1 MTGFLEGNCVEL
13 LETGDAYFPA
23 LEAAITAARH
33 EVHLETYIF
42 ADDPTG
48 RRIAVALAAA
58 ARRGVAVRVLVD
70 GFGAAN
76 LLPSLRAVL
85 EPAGVHIQVFR
96 PERARFHLRRHRL
109 RRMHRKLVVVDASVG
124 FCGGINV
131 LDDRDGRGTG
141 PPRADYA
148 VRVTGPVVAEMHR
161 TVRRLWMLV
170 RWTTLGRPRPDGVPA
185 APTTCGVAAGAQ
197 RAAFLTR
204 DNLRHR
210 RSIEDAY
217 LQAIGRAQR
226 EIFIACAYFLPSRGF
241 RDALREARQ
250 RGVRVRLL
258 LQGVPEYRFVR
269 YAMRAF
275 YRGFVRDGIEV
286 HEYLITFLHA
296 KVAVIDVQWATVGSS
311 NIDPFSLMLSREA
324 NVVVDDA
331 VFARELRDSLERALD
346 AGSISVSE
354 GDLVR
359 APWLERAKSW
369 FALRLGR
376 ALVGL
381 TGYARREDL

>member
-1 MTGFLEGNCVEL
+1 MTGFLEGNRVEL

-23 LEAAITAARH
+23 LEGAIAAARH

-48 RRIAVALAAA
+48 RRVAAALAAA

-76 LLPSLRAVL
+76 LLPPLRAML
-85 EPAGVHIQVFR
+85 EPAGVRVVVFR
-96 PERARFHLRRHRL
+96 PERARFRLRRHRL
-109 RRMHRKLVVVDASVG
+109 RRMHRKLVVIDGSVG

-131 LDDRDGRGTG
+131 LDDRDGRGDG
-141 PPRADYA
+141 APRFDYA
-148 VRVTGPVVAEMHR
+148 VRVTGPVVADMHR
-161 TVRRLWMLV
+161 AVRRLWMLV
-170 RWTTLGRPRPDGVPA
+170 RWTSLGRIRRSDPLPA
-185 APTTCGVAAGAQ
+185 PAETPAESGGQ

-210 RSIEDAY
+210 RSIEEAY
-217 LQAIGRAQR
+217 LLAIGQARR

-241 RDALREARQ
+241 REALREARR

-258 LQGVPEYRFVR
+258 LQGVPEYPFVR

-275 YRGFVRDGIEV
+275 YRDFVRDGIEV
-286 HEYLITFLHA
+286 HEYLTTFLHA
-296 KVAVIDVQWATVGSS
+296 KVAVIDGAWATVGSS

-324 NVVVDDA
+324 NVVVEDPA
-331 VFARELRDSLERALD
+331 FARELRSSLERALH
-346 AGSISVSE
+346 AGGLRVSE

-359 APWLERAKSW
+359 TPWLERAKSW
-369 FALRLGR
+369 LALRLGR
-376 ALVGL
+376 AFVGL